1 MVPASILSHAEFG
14 PNDHRKDAPHFISFY
29 WNLKNFQQKFLSF
42 SFFYQIIFYI
52 TFLYY
57 QFFRWTCPSS
67 QFQSQFLAQAM
78 SFILTSRKWFLGVNS
93 LVWIMQLL
101 REVNLGGGAGFWE
114 DIVHNVLS
122 TSFLLDLSSI
132 NTTRLVD
139 TNPQSFTL
147 TKELTSSKPNY
158 VTLLSNR

>member
-1 MVPASILSHAEFG
+1 MVLE
-14 PNDHRKDAPHFISFY
+14 IS
-29 WNLKNFQQKFLSF
+29 N
-42 SFFYQIIFYI
+42 QIIFDPNCCTYRFFAQQCLTHYFYTVNI
-52 TFLYY
+52 DLSLS
-57 QFFRWTCPSS
+57 QFSVPVPTHCPSS
-67 QFQSQFLAQAM
+67 WFYLKQAQSR
-78 SFILTSRKWFLGVNS
+78 ILRKFLGVNS

>member
-1 MVPASILSHAEFG
+1 MALE
-14 PNDHRKDAPHFISFY
+14 IS
-29 WNLKNFQQKFLSF
+29 N
-42 SFFYQIIFYI
+42 QIIFDPNCCTYRFFAQKYLI
-52 TFLYY
+52 QLFYTVNIDLSLS
-57 QFFRWTCPSS
+57 QFSVSVQIPCPSS
-67 QFQSQFLAQAM
+67 RFYLKQAQSRNL
-78 SFILTSRKWFLGVNS
+78 RKFLGVNS

>member
-1 MVPASILSHAEFG
+1 MVLEIL
-14 PNDHRKDAPHFISFY
+14 N
-29 WNLKNFQQKFLSF
+29 
-42 SFFYQIIFYI
+42 QIIFDPNCCTYRFFAQQCLTHYFYTVFYTVNI
-52 TFLYY
+52 DLSLS
-57 QFFRWTCPSS
+57 QFSVPVPTHCPSS
-67 QFQSQFLAQAM
+67 WFYLKQAQSR
-78 SFILTSRKWFLGVNS
+78 ILRKFLGVNS

>member
-1 MVPASILSHAEFG
+1 
-14 PNDHRKDAPHFISFY
+14 
-29 WNLKNFQQKFLSF
+29 
-42 SFFYQIIFYI
+42 
-52 TFLYY
+52 
-57 QFFRWTCPSS
+57 
-67 QFQSQFLAQAM
+67 
-78 SFILTSRKWFLGVNS
+78 
-93 LVWIMQLL
+93 MQLL